1 MSWFEKN
8 ISIYDNFTGH
18 LRFINM
24 LVKVFFLCS
33 KTYRNFFTIFSSIMK
48 SKYPVMGILK
58 KGNRI
63 LLNNFY
69 HVNFI
74 AKAEHTKEMKYDLD
88 NDIVDIINS
97 PFSHLSIKLKD
108 AIDNGDV
115 IGVYLEEIYQD
126 LPVKGNTVIDIGANI
141 GDSSIYFALKG
152 SKKVIALEPFPRNYE
167 MAKKNIE
174 LNNFSN
180 KIDLLLAGCSSRN
193 NFLIMDPNLN
203 SGVDSKIIESKN
215 GLKIPFMTLNQ
226 IVKDY
231 KVDKKSILK
240 IDCEG
245 CEYDV
250 ILSASSEILQ
260 TFSHIFIE
268 YHHGY
273 KDLKKKLKES
283 GFQVSV
289 TKPSIS
295 GQLPLMLHNLKK
307 TKKTSTM
314 DVHSMKHD
322 DSNHSQ
328 YDVDNMSYRLTC
340 VGQIHAVQI

>member
-1 MSWFEKN
+1 
-8 ISIYDNFTGH
+8 
-18 LRFINM
+18 
-24 LVKVFFLCS
+24 
-33 KTYRNFFTIFSSIMK
+33 MK
-48 SKYPVMGILK
+48 SKYPIIGILK
-58 KGNRI
+58 KGDRI

-74 AKAEHTKEMKYDLD
+74 AKAEHTKEIKYDLD
-88 NDIVDIINS
+88 NDVVDLTNS
-97 PFSHLSIKLKD
+97 PFSHLSVKLND

-115 IGVYLEEIYQD
+115 IGVYLEEIYRD
-126 LPVKGNTVIDIGANI
+126 LPVKDNIVIDIGANI

-152 SKKVIALEPFPRNYE
+152 SKRVIALEPFPKNYE

-174 LNNFSN
+174 LNNVSD
-180 KIDLLLAGCSSRN
+180 KIDLFLAGCSDGN
-193 NFLIMDPNLN
+193 DFLIVDPNLN

-215 GLKIPFMTLNQ
+215 GLQIPITTLNK

-231 KVDKKSILK
+231 KVDKNSILK

-250 ILSASSEILQ
+250 ILSASFETLQ
-260 TFSHIFIE
+260 SFSNIFIE
-268 YHHGY
+268 YHYGY
-273 KDLKKKLKES
+273 KDLKKKLEES

-295 GQLPLMLHNLKK
+295 GQLPLILHNLKK
-307 TKKTSTM
+307 TRKTNTM
-314 DVHSMKHD
+314 DVRSIEHGD
-322 DSNHSQ
+322 DSSHHN
-328 YDVDNMSYRLTC
+328 DNMPYRLTC